1 MSSVSFREENT
12 EQMFRKERVDDSME
26 PKDDGE
32 VGGREEKTSVM
43 RSDSDVG
50 QASLDSQARLHGP
63 AATDAILTARRV
75 PQEHARHREADWANG
90 ASQFRSAGF
99 VGYLFM

>member
-50 QASLDSQARLHGP
+50 QASLDSQASRP